1 MRSLNGGPFETVWWR
16 NMTWGNFC
24 ELCEVGIGVD
34 LRYVGIARFWNPFKM
49 AVLEASMTSKAR
61 ENMKKTPKNDNKQ
74 VKKVLVVAQE
84 LKLARVLAGNNKTA
98 RDRALKSLR
107 KWFQNRATTIRKLRS
122 ISSSCA
128 MIRVQLSQR
137 TTSWGSGKVSSTPC
151 GCRTS
156 LSSK

>member
-1 MRSLNGGPFETVWWR
+1 
-16 NMTWGNFC
+16 
-24 ELCEVGIGVD
+24 
-34 LRYVGIARFWNPFKM
+34 M

-61 ENMKKTPKNDNKQ
+61 ENMKKTPKKRQ
-74 VKKVLVVAQE
+74 QTSEKGARSAQE

-137 TTSWGSGKVSSTPC
+137 TTS
-151 GCRTS
+151 
-156 LSSK
+156 

>member
-1 MRSLNGGPFETVWWR
+1 
-16 NMTWGNFC
+16 
-24 ELCEVGIGVD
+24 
-34 LRYVGIARFWNPFKM
+34 M

-137 TTSWGSGKVSSTPC
+137 TTS
-151 GCRTS
+151 
-156 LSSK
+156 

>member
-1 MRSLNGGPFETVWWR
+1 
-16 NMTWGNFC
+16 
-24 ELCEVGIGVD
+24 
-34 LRYVGIARFWNPFKM
+34 M

-107 KWFQNRATTIRKLRS
+107 KWFQNRATTIPFTENDFLRLWKGLFYSMWMSDKPLIQVSQNKNKAKFVLITSPHRKNALKTFRNYFTRS
-122 ISSSCA
+122 PSTRLC
-128 MIRVQLSQR
+128 
-137 TTSWGSGKVSSTPC
+137 SST
-151 GCRTS
+151 S
-156 LSSK
+156 AA